1 MSRIAKIPV
10 TIAKGVTVAIT
21 EADVTVKGPVGEEN
35 AHPPAR
41 EGYRRER
48 PPAL

>member
-21 EADVTVKGPVGEEN
+21 DADVTVKV
-35 AHPPAR
+35 R
-41 EGYRRER
+41 SVK
-48 PPAL
+48 

>member
-21 EADVTVKGPVGEEN
+21 EADVTVKAE
-35 AHPPAR
+35 
-41 EGYRRER
+41 
-48 PPAL
+48 